1 MDSHLWAEWV
11 DFWLLLLLG
20 GVPWQCYFQ
29 RVLSA
34 KTSKVTFFLHC
45 AVLVSLR
52 VSGCTNEAT
61 IHCTRGMSKVFFAFA
76 GEFPHVKTFRYS
88 STEFKSTV
96 HVQSGA
102 LFFTTSQSCIPLK
115 LSYSFRTD
123 TQLDILQS
131 KTASLD
137 GLRKYDT
144 GTSISTSI
152 HTSLG
157 FQRAVFLSY
166 GGCAIAV
173 VMAVPATLFGAVAKA
188 TDWSQTEWGHQPDD
202 KEATLVLPLCLQVNV
217 DSQFCNWSRIA

>member
-1 MDSHLWAEWV
+1 MQKLESNIYFWNWHAYCVISSVNAILSCISISKYFSRDLGTQSVPQSSSIKIAIFQF
-11 DFWLLLLLG
+11 DFGDQSVTNWIFLGLL
-20 GVPWQCYFQ
+20 
-29 RVLSA
+29 
-34 KTSKVTFFLHC
+34 
-45 AVLVSLR
+45 
-52 VSGCTNEAT
+52 
-61 IHCTRGMSKVFFAFA
+61 KVFFCI
-76 GEFPHVKTFRYS
+76 EFDQT
-88 STEFKSTV
+88 
-96 HVQSGA
+96 
-102 LFFTTSQSCIPLK
+102 
-115 LSYSFRTD
+115 
-123 TQLDILQS
+123 LDILQS